1 MFSEC
6 GMKMFISLMIG
17 TIVEAIVATGEKG
30 RSKGFGTVKFLTS
43 QEAAYAISEY
53 NGADLEGRII
63 EVRYDKGPK
72 TKAAASTF
80 IKVGNINMNDFLI
93 SFSFLQSS
101 PLKASAKEFKP
112 ANAGTVSVGKSL
124 FVGNLPWSVT
134 WAELEDYLSTAG
146 KVASGEILQD
156 YQGRSKGFA
165 IVSMISPAD
174 AKKVIGMLTVN
185 RNLTYFSYLDS
196 LNGVTFE
203 GRELEIRYDKASSK
217 AAEAPVEYVCFA
229 FTETLN

>member
-1 MFSEC
+1 MASAGLQDTIYIGNLPFGVNKNDLQDMFSEC

-80 IKVGNINMNDFLI
+80 KKVGNINMNDLLI
-93 SFSFLQSS
+93 SFSFL
-101 PLKASAKEFKP
+101 
-112 ANAGTVSVGKSL
+112 
-124 FVGNLPWSVT
+124 
-134 WAELEDYLSTAG
+134 
-146 KVASGEILQD
+146 
-156 YQGRSKGFA
+156 
-165 IVSMISPAD
+165 
-174 AKKVIGMLTVN
+174 
-185 RNLTYFSYLDS
+185 
-196 LNGVTFE
+196 
-203 GRELEIRYDKASSK
+203 
-217 AAEAPVEYVCFA
+217 
-229 FTETLN
+229 